1 MATKEEIQALA
12 KKPYEDLTP
21 EERRLVNLNKGF
33 WEKGQSGNPRGPRKG
48 CRNWSTIFH
57 KLMGN
62 EDFLHTIVKSLPK
75 DWQDIVEETP
85 AELIAAGLVATI
97 AKGVAKCLV
106 EEKPLPKDI
115 RDAISLLN
123 KIGYGDKVVY
133 EDPDGVFERTT
144 LNFRVVKPAITR
156 EEDMSESERDNNQ

>member
-33 WEKGQSGNPRGPRKG
+33 WEKGQSGNPRGPKKG

-85 AELIAAGLVATI
+85 AELIAAGLVANI
-97 AKGVAKCLV
+97 AKGVAKSLT
-106 EEKPLPKDI
+106 EDKPLPKDI

-123 KIGYGDKVVY
+123 KISYGDKIVY
-133 EDPDGVFERTT
+133 EDPDGFFSAPVIKYEVVPDRTD
-144 LNFRVVKPAITR
+144 ITP
-156 EEDMSESERDNNQ
+156 DSE

>member
-12 KKPYEDLTP
+12 AKPYNELTP

-33 WEKGQSGNPRGPRKG
+33 WEKGQSGNPKGPKKG

-75 DWQDIVEETP
+75 NWQDIVEDTP

-97 AKGVAKCLV
+97 AKGVAKSLK

-115 RDAISLLN
+115 RDAITLLN
-123 KIGYGDKVVY
+123 KIGYGDKVVHETDGGFMTAPIIKY
-133 EDPDGVFERTT
+133 EVVPDRTD
-144 LNFRVVKPAITR
+144 I
-156 EEDMSESERDNNQ
+156 DNTMKGE

>member
-12 KKPYEDLTP
+12 KKPSEDLTP

-33 WEKGQSGNPRGPRKG
+33 WEKGQSGNPRGPKKG

-85 AELIAAGLVATI
+85 AELIAAGLVANI
-97 AKGVAKCLV
+97 AKGVAKSLT
-106 EEKPLPKDI
+106 EDKPLPKDI

-123 KIGYGDKVVY
+123 KISYGDKIVH
-133 EDPDGVFERTT
+133 EDPDGFFSAPVIKYEVVPDRTD
-144 LNFRVVKPAITR
+144 ITP
-156 EEDMSESERDNNQ
+156 DSE